1 MLLMLA
7 GLFAGIFVYFAIGFL
22 TGWIPER
29 MRFVSPKKTKK
40 NRGQARQAW
49 LNQAGAGVTPL
60 QFWMTSIGLGVL
72 VFVVVF
78 AVIGVAPLALVPGFA
93 AGAMPRVYYGRKRKL
108 NAEARVRAWPDAL
121 RTLSANIASSQSL
134 HQALRGLGT
143 SGPVP
148 LRPVFTRYSQL
159 CQALDQKSA
168 LEVVKEELADP
179 VSDRVCEVL
188 IVATDAGPAIV
199 LDVLRELAEAT
210 TKDLQLL
217 DHVETAQTEQKLNA
231 GAVFV
236 LPFVL
241 LGLMVAQG
249 GAAREFYLSPVGYLV
264 IGIGTAILV
273 AGMAVVRKLG
283 KMPEERRV
291 FGRDLEEAAA

>member
-1 MLLMLA
+1 MEVILA
-7 GLFAGIFVYFAIGFL
+7 ALCAGVCVYFAVGFA
-22 TGWIPER
+22 TGWIPES
-29 MRFVSPKKTKK
+29 MRFTSNKRTKR
-40 NRGQARQAW
+40 NRSESRQAW

-60 QFWMTSIGLGVL
+60 QFWATSIGIGVL

-78 AVIGVAPLALVPGFA
+78 ALVQVLPIALVPAVA
-93 AGAMPRVYYGRKRKL
+93 AALLPRMYYARQRKKRI
-108 NAEARVRAWPDAL
+108 EARVRAWPDAI
-121 RTLSANIASSQSL
+121 RTLASSVAASQSL
-134 HQALRGLGT
+134 HQALRNLGAN
-143 SGPVP
+143 GPVP
-148 LRPVFTRYSQL
+148 LRPVFVRYGQL

-168 LEVVKEELADP
+168 LEVIKEELADP

-236 LPFVL
+236 LPFIL
-241 LGLMVAQG
+241 LVLMVAQG
-249 GAAREFYLSPVGYLV
+249 GAAREFYTSPAGYLV
-264 IGIGTAILV
+264 IAVGTLMLV
-273 AGMAVVRKLG
+273 GGMAIVRRLG
-283 KMPEERRV
+283 KLPPERRV
-291 FGRDLEEAAA
+291 FGREVEEVGV